1 MKQCILLY
9 LINVFIIMFFYSHV
23 GFEKA
28 YCEYRLNRTQDALN
42 TLRGISEQDTRT
54 KELLAQVVSRNS
66 LFLSFN

>member
-1 MKQCILLY
+1 MY
-9 LINVFIIMFFYSHV
+9 LALSNKFIYYNGFFYSHV

-54 KELLAQVVSRNS
+54 KELLAQVVRSNS
-66 LFLSFN
+66 LFLSLN